1 MVLTTSSDA
10 DSSGGSKVVAN
21 SIDGEDELV
30 DVTMNDAADVKD
42 SVDTDTTSTKQAQ
55 ADSAR

>member
-10 DSSGGSKVVAN
+10 DSSGGTKVVAN

-30 DVTMNDAADVKD
+30 DVTMSDAAEAKD
-42 SVDTDTTSTKQAQ
+42 PVDAENTSTKQTHV
-55 ADSAR
+55 DSTR